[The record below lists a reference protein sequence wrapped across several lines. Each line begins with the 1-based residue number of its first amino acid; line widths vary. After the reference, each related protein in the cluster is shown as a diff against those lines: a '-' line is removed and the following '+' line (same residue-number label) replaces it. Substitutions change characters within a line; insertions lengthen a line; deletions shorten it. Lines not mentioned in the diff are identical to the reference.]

1 MPSVNQLLVRSQQ
14 KLFNNLKGSFGTPF
28 LGVIKDVNN
37 ESETLNVVHGTGI
50 NKHLKVMHPY
60 IGANHWHRVAPDAG
74 QKVVLQVRPSSKE
87 PEVVAYSQ
95 SNDSSDVTPATRIQ
109 AYDEAKDTYRPLQG
123 GEQEIVSS
131 GFAQVFL
138 ARRAVM
144 DQRAG
149 YVRNWLDQDKLEAG
163 ARAVVHTR
171 QLHLHKPNDLG
182 DEERIGAVVRPEAGS
197 GGASSFESSTPEGV
211 TGGIGEGTGGTSTS
225 TAGKSYLNV
234 KFIDAPASSNSV
246 SNQTVNVSQATDQSP
261 VDVSQA
267 TDAADQVTTEA
278 SGAASEASTA
288 AGSAAPSTG
297 DSEPAKEY
305 MRFLKT
311 SKGPLIDFREG
322 HVIDIEGE
330 PVTGKMGNQLRSHKK
345 VYGSSNG
352 TDALSSMSTQTAAGG
367 SGTTTWEEQIDD
379 KNNWYVGLP
388 ESATEGILFE
398 APQGKFVFKSGT
410 QSASLTLDG
419 VQQIMKLIASQ
430 NGEVSADTQLKIKSQ
445 KVKLGQS
452 EQAIHKAIKTQ
463 VYKNSERGLFNGLQ
477 GGQST
482 EGAANDVSG
491 GGLNLLGSVFMAVAA
506 APLTPGA
513 IVAVM
518 GRAQT
523 LIPTIFHAVV
533 PRIKDLKGAL
543 GGTFGNAWSA
553 YESSNVSNS

>member
-1 MPSVNQLLVRSQQ
+1 MPSANQLFVRSQK
-14 KLFNNLKGSFGTPF
+14 KLYDNLRGSFGAPF
-28 LGVIKDVNN
+28 LGIIQNVNS
-37 ESETLNVVHGTGI
+37 EAETLNVVHYTGI
-50 NKHLKVMHPY
+50 NKNLKVMHPY

-74 QKVVLQVRPSSKE
+74 QKVVLQIRPTSKE
-87 PEVVAYSQ
+87 PEVVAYHQ
-95 SNDSSDVTPATRIQ
+95 SNDSSDTAPADRIQ
-109 AYDEAKDTYRPLQG
+109 AYDEGKDSYRPLQS

-144 DQRAG
+144 DQRGG
-149 YVRNWLDQDKLEAG
+149 YVRNWLDQDRLEAG

-182 DEERIGAVVRPEAGS
+182 DEERIGAVVRPETSTGGS
-197 GGASSFESSTPEGV
+197 AFAASTPEGV
-211 TGGIGEGTGGTSTS
+211 TGAVGSGTGGTATS
-225 TAGKSYLNV
+225 TAGKSYINV
-234 KFIDAPASSNSV
+234 KFVDAPASSNAV
-246 SNQTVNVSQATDQSP
+246 PNQTVNVSQATDAVP
-261 VDVSQA
+261 VDTSAV
-267 TDAADQVTTEA
+267 TDTADQAQSTA
-278 SGAASEASTA
+278 SSTA
-288 AGSAAPSTG
+288 ASASSTTSTATSTS
-297 DSEPAKEY
+297 SEPAKEY
-305 MRFLKT
+305 MRFLRT
-311 SKGPLIDFREG
+311 SQGPIIDFREG
-322 HVIDIEGE
+322 HVIDIDGS
-330 PVTGKMGNQLRSHKK
+330 PVTGKTGNQLRSHKK
-345 VYGSSNG
+345 IYGSANG
-352 TDALSSMSTQTAAGG
+352 TDALAGMSSQTAAGG

-388 ESATEGILFE
+388 QSATEGVLFE

-419 VQQIMKLIASQ
+419 VQQLMKLIATQ
-430 NGEVSADTQLKIKSQ
+430 NGEINAQQQLKVKSQ
-445 KVKLGQS
+445 NVKLGQS

-463 VYKNSERGLFNGLQ
+463 IYKNSERGLFNGLQ
-477 GGQST
+477 GGQSA
-482 EGAANDVSG
+482 EGGANDIAG
-491 GGLNLLGSVFMAVAA
+491 GGLNLLGTVFTAVAA

-543 GGTFGNAWSA
+543 GGTFGNAWTS